1 MVQRSKQYE
10 EHRQEL
16 ESRMKKKSEA
26 LEMRECA
33 LRRAAEAR
41 AERLKARLVKMKRKL
56 KVKFG

>member
-1 MVQRSKQYE
+1 
-10 EHRQEL
+10 
-16 ESRMKKKSEA
+16 MKKKSEA